1 MLLKTLKQRGSGLLE
16 NNVKPTKGYREKSEC
31 YHNSELLA
39 QDNMVESIRNIMTNE
54 QAKKA
59 DN

>member
-1 MLLKTLKQRGSGLLE
+1 LSSLSEVYELQAYDTKSSGIMLLKTLKQRGSGLLE

-39 QDNMVESIRNIMTNE
+39 
-54 QAKKA
+54 
-59 DN
+59 